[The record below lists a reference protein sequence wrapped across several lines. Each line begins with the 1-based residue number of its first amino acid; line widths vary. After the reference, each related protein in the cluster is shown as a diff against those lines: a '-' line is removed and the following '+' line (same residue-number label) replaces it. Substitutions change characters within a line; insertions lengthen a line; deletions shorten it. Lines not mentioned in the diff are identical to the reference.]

1 MMQDI
6 REHRAEEWAPVFRVD
21 DATTG
26 NWSQLRDSGV
36 AQLALEEVRDASR
49 SAMRCWRRISAVL
62 LAPALLAGCVEVTAP
77 ERPIEIN
84 LNINIRQEVVVS
96 LREDV
101 RQLIERN
108 PGVF

>member
-1 MMQDI
+1 MMQRI
-6 REHRAEEWAPVFRVD
+6 VLKGVRNA
-21 DATTG
+21 
-26 NWSQLRDSGV
+26 NRD
-36 AQLALEEVRDASR
+36 
-49 SAMRCWRRISAVL
+49 AMRCLGRISIILA
-62 LAPALLAGCVEVTAP
+62 APAMLGGCVQVSAP

-101 RQLIERN
+101 RELIQQN